1 MTLATALIDRTFT
14 NDLLALL
21 HAYPY
26 VSLLQGHRSVGY
38 LQLSP
43 DRKYVRVT
51 YYGQYSVR
59 ASHSRVKTLFD
70 TVLDDITA
78 VTPAHYSE
86 YHCNVAPDDTAC
98 TCADLSGT
106 HPNVW
111 GK

>member
-1 MTLATALIDRTFT
+1 MTLAAALIDRTFT
-14 NDLLALL
+14 DDLLALL
-21 HAYPY
+21 HSYPY

-43 DRKYVRVT
+43 DRKYVRVS

-59 ASHSRVKTLFD
+59 ATHKAVKQLFD
-70 TVLDDITA
+70 NVLDDITA

-86 YHCNVAPDDTAC
+86 YHCNVAPDDPEYTC
-98 TCADLSGT
+98 TDLSDT

-111 GK
+111 DK